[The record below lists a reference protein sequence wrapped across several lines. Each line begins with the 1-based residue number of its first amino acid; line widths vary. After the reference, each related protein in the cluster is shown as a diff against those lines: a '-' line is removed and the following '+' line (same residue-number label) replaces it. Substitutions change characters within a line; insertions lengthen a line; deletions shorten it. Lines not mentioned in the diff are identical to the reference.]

1 MAPPPPRQLII
12 HDFLRTEDRLFL
24 SIHPYSYKI
33 RLVDIQPDPPLNIGR
48 FCHEE
53 LLVKET
59 LECVL
64 FRGGASHTQ
73 SSSPYYRDIS
83 S

>member
-1 MAPPPPRQLII
+1 MALPPLLQLII
-12 HDFLRTEDRLFL
+12 HDFVRTEDRLFF
-24 SIHPYSYKI
+24 SVHPYSHKI
-33 RLVDIQPDPPLNIGR
+33 RLVDIQPDPTTNIGR
-48 FCHEE
+48 LWHEE

-73 SSSPYYRDIS
+73 SSSPYNGDIS